1 MRFFMCSNYADD
13 PIKPFDHNIRGK
25 VRTYYIS
32 RLFCHLCFII
42 CWHVFAKRLHLL
54 FMISCI
60 AVWFWPELRRGDMPW
75 CKGEVVPHGLMGKIE
90 EKRKE
95 EQKEIRNR

>member
-42 CWHVFAKRLHLL
+42 C
-54 FMISCI
+54 
-60 AVWFWPELRRGDMPW
+60 
-75 CKGEVVPHGLMGKIE
+75 
-90 EKRKE
+90 
-95 EQKEIRNR
+95 